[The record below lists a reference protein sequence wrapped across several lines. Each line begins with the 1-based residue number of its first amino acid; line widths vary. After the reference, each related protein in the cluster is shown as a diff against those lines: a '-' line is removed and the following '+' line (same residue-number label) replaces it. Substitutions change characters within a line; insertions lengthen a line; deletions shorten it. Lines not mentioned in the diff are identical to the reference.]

1 MRPSRIEARTQSLGS
16 QAHGLLAARISG
28 SRQLALT
35 LIAALLFI
43 FFSVFAKYFFTLSNI
58 YDMARVSTFTLIVGV
73 GLTYL
78 FIAAELDLSI
88 GANLSFSGVIMAL
101 LITDSG
107 INPWIA
113 AIAALLTGTL
123 IGVVNGFIATVI
135 GVPSFIVTL
144 GMLSV
149 LGGGALVITGGLP
162 VTYPESA
169 TSSFFAAANG
179 TIFTNFPVQILW
191 AVGIFAVGALA
202 LKFTPFGY
210 HVYGAGGNAK
220 AAHEMGINVRR
231 VKFLCF
237 VMTGALCG
245 LAGALEGG
253 WLREADPSSGDTFT
267 LQTIAAVILGGVA
280 LYGGAGSVYGTL
292 VGTIITG
299 MLGNGLVLFG
309 AQANWPQLLIGII
322 IITVAAMEVGL
333 KRSDELKNT
342 RLLRKIAALKRR
354 PP

>member
-1 MRPSRIEARTQSLGS
+1 MMARVR
-16 QAHGLLAARISG
+16 AAPRVLAG
-28 SRQLALT
+28 RQIALT
-35 LIAALLFI
+35 LIAALLFA
-43 FFSVFAKYFFTLSNI
+43 FFSIFAKYFLTLSSI
-58 YDMARVSTFTLIVGV
+58 YDMARVSTFTLVVAV

-88 GANLSFSGVIMAL
+88 GANQSFSTVIMAL
-101 LITDSG
+101 AITSYG
-107 INPWIA
+107 VNPWL
-113 AIAALLTGTL
+113 AALGALVVGTL
-123 IGVVNGFIATVI
+123 VGVINGAIATVV

-149 LGGGALVITGGLP
+149 LGGASLVITGGLP
-162 VTYPESA
+162 VTYPESV

-179 TIFTNFPVQILW
+179 TVLFNFPVQILW
-191 AVGIFAVGALA
+191 AIAVCVVGALA
-202 LKFTPFGY
+202 LRFTPFGY
-210 HVYGAGGNAK
+210 HVYGVGGNAK

-245 LAGALEGG
+245 LTGALEGG
-253 WLREADPSSGDTFT
+253 WLREGDPSSGDTFT

-292 VGTIITG
+292 VGTVITG
-299 MLGNGLVLFG
+299 ILGNGLVLLG
-309 AQANWPQLLIGII
+309 LQANWPQLFVGII
-322 IITVAAMEVGL
+322 IVMVATIEVGL
-333 KRSDELKNT
+333 KRIDDVKNARSVRKLKQF
-342 RLLRKIAALKRR
+342 IGR